1 MSLTSSDICNAA
13 ERLKGFVG
21 FNRKTGKYL
30 VRFSEDSFGLD
41 VAEDSIVPACEFVWA
56 THHADFMTLSRECL
70 QILQAQ
76 NINERLELGEALLT
90 YLRRTDLPEIRAQR
104 NLRQAAG

>member
-1 MSLTSSDICNAA
+1 MSLTSNDICNAA

-41 VAEDSIVPACEFVWA
+41 VAEDSIIPTCEFVWA
-56 THHADFMTLSRECL
+56 AHNDTFMVLSRECL
-70 QILQAQ
+70 QILQSQ
-76 NINERLELGEALLT
+76 NINERLALGDELLT

-104 NLRQAAG
+104 CLKQANG

>member
-13 ERLKGFVG
+13 ERLRGFVG

-41 VAEDSIVPACEFVWA
+41 VAEDSIVPTCEFVWVA
-56 THHADFMTLSRECL
+56 HNEQLMLLSRECL

-76 NINERLELGEALLT
+76 NINDNLALGEELLT

-104 NLRQAAG
+104 SLKAAAQ

>member
-1 MSLTSSDICNAA
+1 MALTSADICAA
-13 ERLKGFVG
+13 ADRLKGFVG

-41 VAEDSIVPACEFVWA
+41 VDEDSIVPACEFVWA
-56 THHADFMTLSRECL
+56 QKTGELMTLSRECL

-76 NINERLELGEALLT
+76 NIAERLEFGEELQT
-90 YLRRTDLPEIRAQR
+90 YLRRTDLPEICAQR
-104 NLRQAAG
+104 QLK